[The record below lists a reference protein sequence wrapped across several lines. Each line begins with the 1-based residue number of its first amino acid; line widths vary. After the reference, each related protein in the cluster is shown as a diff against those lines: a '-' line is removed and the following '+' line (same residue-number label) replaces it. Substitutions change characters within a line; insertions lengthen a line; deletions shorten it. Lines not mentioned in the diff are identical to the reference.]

1 MNIQNNNHTRSHFYY
16 IATRSINTTDY
27 TTVSEMIRS
36 IDLLMIRYMYIS
48 FINSD
53 TVRFQNQIK
62 WNWIRTSSSLIE
74 NQMV

>member
-1 MNIQNNNHTRSHFYY
+1 MNIQNNNQTRSHFYY
-16 IATRSINTTDY
+16 ITRSINTTDY
-27 TTVSEMIRS
+27 TTVSEVIRS

-62 WNWIRTSSSLIE
+62 
-74 NQMV
+74 